1 VLQVLLSKCRSC
13 LAWRCAAGAA
23 VQVQELSGV
32 EEGAAGAAVQ
42 VQELS
47 GVEEGAAGA
56 AVQVQ
61 ELLQVAVQQLLSLA
75 GAAGCCPAAV
85 QAWSVLQVL
94 RRAAVQHGG
103 SCQLGENRAAHALGR
118 QGMGQKIKRDG
129 SGFSGC
135 SDD

>member
-1 VLQVLLSKCRSC
+1 MLQECCCCPVLGESCWCCRVLQVAVWRGGVLQVLLSKCRSC

-47 GVEEGAAGA
+47 GVEE
-56 AVQVQ
+56 
-61 ELLQVAVQQLLSLA
+61 
-75 GAAGCCPAAV
+75 CF
-85 QAWSVLQVL
+85 
-94 RRAAVQHGG
+94 
-103 SCQLGENRAAHALGR
+103 QLGENRAAHALGR